1 MSRVRVMIAEDNEVM
16 RDALTDVI
24 AAEQSLDL
32 IGACRDGATAI
43 ELACAERPD
52 VAILDV
58 KMPSGGGPRAA
69 TEILA
74 CSPQTQILALSA
86 FSDRAA
92 VLEMVRAGAVGYLV
106 KGTSSSSLVQTVH
119 RVALGESILSSEV
132 TGDVVQELASHLQ
145 QRGRVDGA
153 RRQAVGRIGA
163 LIAQGGPEMAFQP
176 IVDLSTGAPVGFEAL
191 ARFPDGAERSPAEW
205 FREAGEAGVGPDLE
219 LAAAR
224 TALVE
229 LPRLASGSYLS
240 FNLTPLAA
248 CTADLKT
255 LLDSHPN
262 PRLVVEVT
270 EHEAVRDYDG
280 LLAALASFRERG
292 GRLAV
297 DDAGAGFA
305 SLRHIL
311 RLSPDII
318 KLDTALTRDIATD
331 AGQRALASSLITFA
345 RETGATIVAEGIETN
360 AQLAVL
366 RDLGVPCGQGYI
378 LGRPVPHLP
387 AAL

>member
-106 KGTSSSSLVQTVH
+106 KGTSSSSLVQ
-119 RVALGESILSSEV
+119 
-132 TGDVVQELASHLQ
+132 ELASHLQ

-219 LAAAR
+219 LAAVR

-229 LPRLASGSYLS
+229 LPRLASGNYLS

-280 LLAALASFRERG
+280 LLAALAGFRGRG

-318 KLDTALTRDIATD
+318 KLDIALTRDIDTD

-345 RETGATIVAEGIETN
+345 RETGATIVAEGIETK

-366 RDLGVPCGQGYI
+366 RELGVPCGQGYI
-378 LGRPVPHLP
+378 FGRPAPHLP